1 MKGLLLK
8 EFYLVAKHCRALLL
22 IAVVFLGISF
32 AGDENIFFIV
42 YPTLITSMIPM
53 TLISYDE
60 RDRWTQYSAVL
71 PYSREQ
77 LVSAKYLIGL
87 LFTVLMALF
96 TILALMLKMVLLSAI
111 SLYEIGI
118 VGIVLLVMGL
128 IGPTF
133 LLPFVFR
140 FGVEKGRILYY
151 VMIVLICACGAAAAT
166 AGDQVQLPSQ
176 KWMFA
181 VAILAVILLYVLS
194 WYLSVRVYQKREL

>member
-8 EFYLVAKHCRALLL
+8 EFYLTVKHCRALLL

-71 PYSREQ
+71 PYSRGQ

-87 LFTVLMALF
+87 LFTIIMALF
-96 TILALMLKMVLLSAI
+96 TILALVLKMVLLSAI
-111 SLYEIGI
+111 SLYEIGVI
-118 VGIVLLVMGL
+118 GIVLLVMGL

-151 VMIVLICACGAAAAT
+151 VMIALICACGAAAAT
-166 AGDQVQLPSQ
+166 AGDQVQLSSQ
-176 KWMFA
+176 KGQLAFVVFA
-181 VAILAVILLYVLS
+181 AILLYALS

>member
-8 EFYLVAKHCRALLL
+8 DLYLAAKHCRAFLLV
-22 IAVVFLGISF
+22 AVVFLGVSF

-60 RDRWTQYSAVL
+60 RDRWTQYSAAL
-71 PYSREQ
+71 PYSRGQ
-77 LVSAKYLIGL
+77 LVSSKYLIGL
-87 LFTVLMALF
+87 FFTIIMALF
-96 TILALMLKMVLLSAI
+96 TIWALILKMVLLSAI

-118 VGIVLLVMGL
+118 LGIVLLVLGL

-140 FGVEKGRILYY
+140 FGTEKGRILYY
-151 VMIVLICACGAAAAT
+151 VMIGLICACGAAAAT
-166 AGDQVQLPSQ
+166 AGDHVQLPSQ
-176 KWMFA
+176 KWTFA
-181 VAILAVILLYVLS
+181 VVVLAAILLYAFSWHLS
-194 WYLSVRVYQKREL
+194 IHVYQKREL

>member
-8 EFYLVAKHCRALLL
+8 EFYLTVKHCRALLL

-71 PYSREQ
+71 PYSRGQ

-87 LFTVLMALF
+87 LFTIIMALF
-96 TILALMLKMVLLSAI
+96 TILALVLKMVLLSAI
-111 SLYEIGI
+111 SLYEIGVI
-118 VGIVLLVMGL
+118 GIVLLVMGL

-151 VMIVLICACGAAAAT
+151 VMIALICACGAAAAT
-166 AGDQVQLPSQ
+166 AGNQVQLSSQ
-176 KWMFA
+176 KGQLAFVVFA
-181 VAILAVILLYVLS
+181 AILLYALS